1 MPAIETF
8 ASALAQLR
16 TETIPDAARS
26 KLHLHVVDAMGA
38 WMAASRTPDGMALMA
53 FRRRSGRNDDAT
65 SLLLDVATNCALAR
79 LSEVDDIHLASMTT
93 PGSIVIP
100 GALTIARSLPAD
112 PSDLV
117 AAMAAGYEAMTRL
130 GRVIGGPDILYR
142 GIWPTYFSAPFG
154 MAAVAARLL
163 QLDANRTAHALAL
176 ALTLAAPGVG
186 HHNAPTTSRWF
197 AIGNAARNGLTA
209 ALAAQSGFTSDLGL
223 LDSGLFANV
232 YGIAP
237 DLSALTGGF
246 GTDSMLAQVSFKPWC
261 AARQTMAATE
271 ALRQLMSDGVAP
283 DDMTEIRVAVLPPH
297 LKMIDHGV
305 VANDRASHLT
315 SVQYQMALAAHRPD
329 VVYDLRQTPSE
340 LAPELR
346 SFMARIR
353 VEADD
358 ALLASYPSAWPARL
372 SVATMSGTYERSV
385 VHVPGDPDRPF
396 DWPRITDKFRNV
408 VAPVLAREQADGMTR
423 RIVESLGDRQS
434 LMRLVDEVNQI
445 CRHALAG
452 S

>member
-1 MPAIETF
+1 MSAIEAL

-16 TETIPDAARS
+16 TETIPGAARR
-26 KLHLHVVDAMGA
+26 KLELHVVDTIGA
-38 WMAASRTPDGMALMA
+38 WMAASRTPDGMALIA
-53 FRRRSGRNDDAT
+53 FRQRSRQNDDPIG
-65 SLLLDVATNCALAR
+65 LLLDVASNCALAR

-100 GALTIARSLPAD
+100 GALTIARSMQAD
-112 PSDLV
+112 PSDLM

-130 GRVIGGPDILYR
+130 GRVINGPDVLYR

-154 MAAVAARLL
+154 IAAVAARLL
-163 QLDANRTAHALAL
+163 QLDANQTAHALAL

-186 HHNAPTTSRWF
+186 QHNAPTTSRWF
-197 AIGNAARNGLTA
+197 AVGNAARNGLTA

-223 LDSGLFANV
+223 LDSGFFANV

-237 DLSALTGGF
+237 NLSALTDGL
-246 GTDSMLAQVSFKPWC
+246 GTEPMLAQVSFKPWC

-271 ALRQLMSDGVAP
+271 ALRQLMSNGVAP
-283 DDMTEIRVAVLPPH
+283 DDMTEIRVVVLPPH

-305 VANDRASHLT
+305 VAKDRASHLT
-315 SVQYQMALAAHRPD
+315 SVQYQMALAAHGRHA
-329 VVYDLRQTPSE
+329 VYDLRQSPSD
-340 LAPELR
+340 LAPEMK

-353 VEADD
+353 VEADG
-358 ALLASYPSAWPARL
+358 ALLASYPAAWPARV
-372 SVATMSGTYERSV
+372 SVATKSGTYERSV

-396 DWPRITDKFRNV
+396 DGPRITEKFRSV
-408 VAPVLAREQADGMTR
+408 VAPVLAREQADDMAR
-423 RIVESLGDRQS
+423 RIVESLDDRQS
-434 LMRLVDEVNQI
+434 LMRLIDEVNQI
-445 CRHALAG
+445 CGCALAG